1 MQQQFVIYSGSFAK
15 DAKMEKL
22 NVKTFSSA
30 VADIPQIGV
39 LKNFAKLDR
48 ETLVLKSPFKFKA
61 YNFIKKRL
69 QHMCFPAQVFSC
81 KFYAIFLNTYS
92 VEHL

>member
-39 LKNFAKLDR
+39 LKNFAKLHR

-69 QHMCFPAQVFSC
+69 QHMCFPVSFC
-81 KFYAIFLNTYS
+81 EIFKNNFLK
-92 VEHL
+92 EHV